1 MKQISS
7 ILLSCLLLLP
17 AGMNAEEDAPKQWT
31 LRDCIDYALENNI
44 TIQRNRISAESAQE
58 DVKTAKADFLPS
70 LSGNISQ
77 RVVNRPNS
85 ARGTIISGDN
95 ITTSE
100 SKTSYNGSYGID
112 ANWTVYNGSKRVNTV
127 KQQKLNNR
135 IAELNVDE
143 SENSIEESI
152 TQLYVQILYSAE
164 AVKVNESTVDSTHNV
179 VITQR
184 PQIVGDKF
192 DITQPLYYETN
203 SGKEAAIWV
212 NAATKLK
219 NVKLSCEKFPSLGLS
234 ADSIDF
240 LSAPEGI
247 ITEFQV
253 KGIGAKHIYQEDKDL
268 SNAKITLSENF
279 VKSLPDGEYIFTI
292 KAVDTNEKE
301 NTQVLTIVVSD
312 AIVVTEAPARS
323 GIWAKKATLS
333 GTLVK
338 ETSETL
344 SFQYRK
350 SGSQEWISVPAV
362 LSGTSI
368 SAEVTQLEPGTT
380 YEYQAVAGTQAS
392 VKTITF
398 TTEEATTLPNS
409 SFEDWHTPD
418 KAMVIYPQGG
428 EMFWDSGNHGSATM
442 NKNVTTPDETY
453 KHSGKYSVKL
463 QSQFVGV
470 MGIGKFAAGN
480 LFTGQF
486 IGRDGTNGI
495 LDFGRAF
502 TSRPSKLRGY
512 IKYTPGTVDYSE
524 TDALTNGATDIGIV
538 YIALGDWDAPVH
550 ITTKDKNL
558 FDKNDEKIIAY
569 GEQELTTQTQGQD
582 GGLLEFEIPLDY
594 RSLTRIPSYI
604 VIVASASKY
613 GDYFTGSTGSTMWLD
628 DLELI
633 YE

>member
-1 MKQISS
+1 M
-7 ILLSCLLLLP
+7 
-17 AGMNAEEDAPKQWT
+17 
-31 LRDCIDYALENNI
+31 
-44 TIQRNRISAESAQE
+44 
-58 DVKTAKADFLPS
+58 
-70 LSGNISQ
+70 
-77 RVVNRPNS
+77 
-85 ARGTIISGDN
+85 
-95 ITTSE
+95 
-100 SKTSYNGSYGID
+100 
-112 ANWTVYNGSKRVNTV
+112 
-127 KQQKLNNR
+127 
-135 IAELNVDE
+135 
-143 SENSIEESI
+143 
-152 TQLYVQILYSAE
+152 
-164 AVKVNESTVDSTHNV
+164 
-179 VITQR
+179 
-184 PQIVGDKF
+184 
-192 DITQPLYYETN
+192 
-203 SGKEAAIWV
+203 

-219 NVKLSCEKFPSLGLS
+219 NVKLSCEQFPSLGLS
-234 ADSIDF
+234 TDTIDF
-240 LSAPEGI
+240 LSAPEDI
-247 ITEFQV
+247 ITEFQT

-268 SNAKITLSENF
+268 SNAKITLSESF
-279 VKSLPDGEYIFTI
+279 IKSLPDGEYIFTV
-292 KAVDTNEKE
+292 KAVDANEKE
-301 NTQVLTIVVSD
+301 NTRILTIVVSD

-463 QSQFVGV
+463 QSQFVGI

-495 LDFGRAF
+495 LDFGRTF

-512 IKYTPGTVDYSE
+512 IKYTPGIVDYSE
-524 TDALTNGATDIGIV
+524 TDALTNGATDIGSV
-538 YIALGDWDAPVH
+538 YIALGDWDAPVR

-569 GEQELTTQTQGQD
+569 GEWDLTTQTQGED
-582 GGLLEFEIPLDY
+582 GGLLEFEIPIDY
-594 RSLTRIPSYI
+594 RSLTRIPNYI